1 MKLRISILTLLFGL
15 FSLVA
20 VAQTAKSDY
29 EIQKSFK
36 ENYEDYEN
44 RVEEASSPD
53 TVKSLIKAIKDF
65 DEKYRK
71 HSDLLDK
78 ALYPDTYSQKIE
90 ELKKSSVLA
99 MERLSTIRDQSN
111 RLAKLETQLA
121 DYKQNLNQLNKR
133 TDSLQK
139 AMKKSVENEKQLSS
153 MVREYRQNLEDRDE
167 LILAFIDSMV
177 VAYQKMDL
185 EAMQDLENIDKKSR
199 IKSDGDALEMIHE
212 ISIQNLNILRENNDR
227 LKLQDYMRMAE
238 VHKKFENMW
247 TRLGNK
253 IQQVYEGDNAVKMA
267 GEIDKNISQWN
278 QTLKNQTLNA
288 IQESLVQKNIEIDS
302 FNTSEE
308 LYSSINNYLNNQI
321 ASSKENSSDVNYEK
335 FKNFQ
340 EFWNQV
346 EIRWANNLVEAEIL
360 KEHQIATINQKADT
374 WARHAQ
380 PESTNW
386 LAYLLGVSVILVLA
400 LGVMLV
406 REKQNKSQ
414 T

>member
-1 MKLRISILTLLFGL
+1 MKLRISILTLLFSF
-15 FSLVA
+15 FSIA
-20 VAQTAKSDY
+20 AAAQTAQSDY

-36 ENYEDYEN
+36 EKYENYDN
-44 RVEEASSPD
+44 RVEEASSTD
-53 TVKSLIKAIKDF
+53 SVKALVKSIK
-65 DEKYRK
+65 ELNQKYRE

-78 ALYPDTYSQKIE
+78 ALHPDTYSKKIE

-99 MERLSTIRDQSN
+99 MERLSTIRDQSK
-111 RLAKLETQLA
+111 RLAKLETQLS
-121 DYKQNLNQLNKR
+121 DYERNLQQLNER
-133 TDSLQK
+133 TDSLQD
-139 AMKKSVENEKQLSS
+139 AMKESVENEKQLSS
-153 MVREYRQNLEDRDE
+153 MVRKYRRNLEDRDE

-199 IKSDGDALEMIHE
+199 IKSDGNALEMIHE
-212 ISIQNLNILRENNDR
+212 ISMQNLNILRENNDR

-278 QTLKNQTLNA
+278 QTLENQTLDA
-288 IQESLVQKNIEIDS
+288 IDKSLTQNNIEING
-302 FNTSEE
+302 FNTSQE
-308 LYSSINNYLNNQI
+308 LYNSIINYLDNQI
-321 ASSKENSSDVNYEK
+321 AASKENSSEANLEK
-335 FKNFQ
+335 YKNFQ

-346 EIRWANNLVEAEIL
+346 EIRWANNLIEAGII
-360 KEHQIATINQKADT
+360 KEHQIATISQKVDA
-374 WARHAQ
+374 WAQNAQ
-380 PESTNW
+380 PETTNW
-386 LAYLLGVSVILVLA
+386 LAYLLGASVFLALA

-406 REKQNKSQ
+406 REKQNK